1 MLLTQSAQQ
10 DTHNRALLLEGLLPF
25 VAMLA
30 CVRAWLSLVLVLPAP
45 TVAEPVSIH
54 NVFDIAYCL
63 FGVLIAT
70 KAKKYLPLV
79 FHKKLRIL
87 APTLMLVASILS
99 IVIRATPT
107 LPPGLIGTCSLL
119 MAIFGGVGFALILI
133 LSGESISSLPLVK
146 IVLTSTLGNLFSS
159 VLFFF
164 VGELQ
169 GIRLFCMILLLPV
182 VAYVALENQRK
193 YATTH
198 GTIASVVPK
207 FHQPWRLFGLF
218 AAFCFVYGLRSQ
230 QLAAG
235 AGRHSSLSTAIVM
248 IVLFVAVYFFSER
261 FSIMKVLQ
269 APFALLICGFML
281 VPGLGISSSI
291 IQDYLVAMSYS
302 LMSVLVS
309 LSMYA
314 IAKSRGIPIALLYGV
329 YIATQIFIVLGEYTE
344 LLLSGIGLAI
354 GQQEFIINIVALAI
368 MLVAILFF
376 FFDRNN
382 ANHWESRAISAEL
395 ENSHTPDDL
404 LFQKK
409 CESVIATYHLS
420 PREAEVFQLLAR
432 GASNAKIESE
442 LFIAEGTVK
451 AHTRHIYE
459 KLGINNRKALIEFIE
474 AVNI

>member
-1 MLLTQSAQQ
+1 MTQGAKQA
-10 DTHNRALLLEGLLPF
+10 THNRALLLEGLLPF

-30 CVRAWLSLVLVLPAP
+30 CARAWLTLVLVLPTP
-45 TVAEPVSIH
+45 TYAEPVNLH

-63 FGVLIAT
+63 LGILVAT
-70 KAKKYLPLV
+70 KAQKYLPLV
-79 FHKKLRIL
+79 FRKKLRIL
-87 APTLMLVASILS
+87 APSLMLGASVLSILMQA
-99 IVIRATPT
+99 IPT
-107 LPPGLIGTCSLL
+107 LPSGLVSIISIL
-119 MAIFGGVGFALILI
+119 MAILGGAGFALLLI
-133 LSGESISSLPLVK
+133 LSGENICTLPLVK

-159 VLFFF
+159 VLIFFF
-164 VGELQ
+164 GELHD
-169 GIRLFCMILLLPV
+169 IRLFAMILLLPV
-182 VAYVALENQRK
+182 LAYLALEYQRK
-193 YATTH
+193 YVATH
-198 GTIASVVPK
+198 GIVASVIPK

-230 QLAAG
+230 QLTAG

-261 FSIMKVLQ
+261 FSIIKVLQ

-291 IQDYLVAMSYS
+291 IQDYLISMSYT
-302 LMSVLVS
+302 LMSVLVA

-329 YIATQIFIVLGEYTE
+329 FIATQIFIVLGEYTE
-344 LLLSGIGLAI
+344 LLLSSIGLAI
-354 GQQEFIINIVALAI
+354 AQQEFIINVIALAI
-368 MLVAILFF
+368 MLIAVLFF

-382 ANHWESRAISAEL
+382 ANHWESRTISDEL
-395 ENSHTPDDL
+395 EGSHTPDAL

-409 CESVIATYHLS
+409 CESVIETYRLS

-459 KLGINNRKALIEFIE
+459 KLGINNRKSLVEFIE

>member
-1 MLLTQSAQQ
+1 MTPNAKQN
-10 DTHNRALLLEGLLPF
+10 THNRALLLDGLLPF
-25 VAMLA
+25 VTMLA
-30 CVRAWLSLVLVLPAP
+30 CARAWLTLVLVLPAP
-45 TVAEPVSIH
+45 TFAEPINIH
-54 NVFDIAYCL
+54 HVFDAAYCL
-63 FGVLIAT
+63 LGVLIAT

-79 FHKKLRIL
+79 FRKKFRIL
-87 APTLMLVASILS
+87 APTLMLCASALS
-99 IVIRATPT
+99 IAIQATPM
-107 LPPGLIGTCSLL
+107 LPPGLTGACSIA
-119 MAIFGGVGFALILI
+119 MAIFGGAGFALLLI
-133 LSGESISSLPLVK
+133 LSGENISSLPLVK

-159 VLFFF
+159 VLIFFF
-164 VGELQ
+164 GELQ
-169 GIRLFCMILLLPV
+169 GIRLFAMILLLPV
-182 VAYVALENQRK
+182 LAYIALEYQRK
-193 YATTH
+193 YTTTH
-198 GTIASVVPK
+198 GTIASVIPK

-230 QLAAG
+230 QLTAG

-291 IQDYLVAMSYS
+291 IQDYLVSMSYS

-344 LLLSGIGLAI
+344 LALSSVGLAI

-368 MLVAILFF
+368 MLVAVLFF

-382 ANHWESRAISAEL
+382 ENHWESRAISDEL
-395 ENSHTPDDL
+395 ESSHTPDDL

-409 CESVIATYHLS
+409 CEAVIATYHLS

-459 KLGINNRKALIEFIE
+459 KLGINNRKALVEFIE
-474 AVNI
+474 AMNAG

>member
-1 MLLTQSAQQ
+1 MIQSAKQ
-10 DTHNRALLLEGLLPF
+10 DTHNRALLLDGLVPF

-30 CVRAWLSLVLVLPAP
+30 CARAWLTLVLILPTQAYS
-45 TVAEPVSIH
+45 ASISIH

-63 FGVLIAT
+63 LGILVAI
-70 KAKKYLPLV
+70 KARKWIPLV
-79 FHKKLRIL
+79 LHKKLRVCSL
-87 APTLMLVASILS
+87 ALMLGASILS
-99 IVIRATPT
+99 IT
-107 LPPGLIGTCSLL
+107 LQAMPLFSPVLTSSASIL
-119 MAIFGGVGFALILI
+119 MAIFGGVGFALL
-133 LSGESISSLPLVK
+133 LVMSGENISSLPLVK
-146 IVLTSTLGNLFSS
+146 IVLTSTLGNLLSS
-159 VLFFF
+159 VLIFFF
-164 VGELQ
+164 GELQ
-169 GIRLFCMILLLPV
+169 GIRLFAMILLLPV
-182 VAYVALENQRK
+182 LAYLALKYQRK
-193 YATTH
+193 YTTAH

-248 IVLFVAVYFFSER
+248 IVLFIAVYFFSER

-291 IQDYLVAMSYS
+291 IQDYLVSMSYS

-329 YIATQIFIVLGEYTE
+329 YIATQIFIVLGEQTE
-344 LLLSGIGLAI
+344 LLLSSIDLAI
-354 GQQEFIINIVALAI
+354 SQQEFVINVVAMAI
-368 MLVAILFF
+368 MLAAVLFF

-382 ANHWESRAISAEL
+382 ENHWESRAISDEL
-395 ENSHTPDDL
+395 ENSNKPADL
-404 LFQKK
+404 LYEKK
-409 CESVIATYHLS
+409 CEAVIATYHLS
-420 PREAEVFQLLAR
+420 PREAEVFNLLAR
-432 GASNAKIESE
+432 GASNAKIERE
-442 LFIAEGTVK
+442 LYIAEGTVK

-459 KLGINNRKALIEFIE
+459 KLGINNRKALVEFVE
-474 AVNI
+474 AVNAN